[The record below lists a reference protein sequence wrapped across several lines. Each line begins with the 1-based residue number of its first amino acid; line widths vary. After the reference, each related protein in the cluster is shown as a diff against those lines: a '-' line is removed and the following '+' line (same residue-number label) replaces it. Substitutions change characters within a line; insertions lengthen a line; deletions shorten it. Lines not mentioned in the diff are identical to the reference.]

1 MQRSGT
7 SPDLSGFVQAATGGF
22 WAKLSGRDLSAG
34 RLKPTQ
40 QATDKCMHDAGS
52 TLLERLN

>member
-22 WAKLSGRDLSAG
+22 WAMNRQLREGGVTGRYW
-34 RLKPTQ
+34 PTQ
-40 QATDKCMHDAGS
+40 PLI
-52 TLLERLN
+52 TL